1 MLTKEII
8 TEGLSPIVYHYTNL
22 WAGENIVDSGEFQ
35 LSSTLGSVE
44 EQYAPK
50 GYPYFLS
57 TTRTK
62 TGDYHRIIGDSAV
75 MFVLDGTYY
84 NQRYPAR
91 SVDYWL
97 NRDPSKAYGRE
108 HEAEDRLFSRTPTIP
123 IDGVTSVHV
132 LLNLKSKPEP
142 NRYPKIRKL
151 LVAAKRRGIPAYFY
165 TEESAWRRLD
175 TSKTGDVSVLKQPP
189 SEKQKYWGGRAGLH
203 KGYLHKWLEL
213 IGAQKENQ
221 LSKEANSIKYS
232 LRYHWDNPFYL
243 KDIKQG
249 LSNDLSN
256 ARKPNNGPDRDNAT
270 KIIAFMRKNNLNT
283 VMDLVNYLANKWKD
297 R

>member
-1 MLTKEII
+1 MRAKEII

-22 WAGENIVDSGEFQ
+22 WAGEKIVASGEFE

-50 GYPYFLS
+50 GYLYFLS

-62 TGDYHRIIGDSAV
+62 TGDYHSRIGTSAV

-108 HEAEDRLFSRTPTIP
+108 HEAEDRLFSKTPTIP
-123 IDGVTSVHV
+123 IKGVTSVHV
-132 LLNLKSKPEP
+132 LLKDKFPDMTYISKT
-142 NRYPKIRKL
+142 RKIL
-151 LVAAKRRGIPAYFY
+151 LGAKRQGIPAYFY
-165 TEESAWRRLD
+165 TDEDAWRRLD
-175 TSKTGDVSVLKQPP
+175 TSKTGDMNVLKVIDTDKKTYVPRY
-189 SEKQKYWGGRAGLH
+189 S

-256 ARKPNNGPDRDNAT
+256 ARKPNSGPDRDNAT
-270 KIIAFMRKNNLNT
+270 KIIAFMKTNKLDT

>member
-8 TEGLSPIVYHYTNL
+8 TEGLSPIVYHYTNI
-22 WAGENIVDSGEFQ
+22 WAGENIVTSGEFE
-35 LSSTLGSVE
+35 LSSTLGSIE

-62 TGDYHRIIGDSAV
+62 TGGYHNRIGDSAV

-97 NRDPSKAYGRE
+97 NRDPSKSGGFA

-123 IDGVTSVHV
+123 IDGVRSVHV
-132 LLNLKSKPEP
+132 LLDLEDKPEP
-142 NRYPKIRKL
+142 NRYTKIRKL

-165 TEESAWRRLD
+165 TEEIAWRRLD

-189 SEKQKYWGGRAGLH
+189 SEKEQYQGYRAKPQKGSLH
-203 KGYLHKWLEL
+203 RWLEL

-221 LSKEANSIKYS
+221 LSKEANDMKYS

-249 LSNDLSN
+249 LSGELSN
-256 ARKPNNGPDRDNAT
+256 ARKPSSGPDRDNAT
-270 KIIAFMRKNNLNT
+270 KIIAFMRKNNFNT
-283 VMDLVNYLANKWKD
+283 VMDLVNYLVNKWKD